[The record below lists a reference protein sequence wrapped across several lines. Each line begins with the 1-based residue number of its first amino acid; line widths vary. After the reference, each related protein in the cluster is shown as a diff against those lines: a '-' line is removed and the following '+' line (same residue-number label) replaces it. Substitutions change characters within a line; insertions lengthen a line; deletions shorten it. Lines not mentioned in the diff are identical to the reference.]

1 MADYSTIDL
10 FSEIDDLCNFV
21 DGKGGS
27 KLNLFGID
35 EDVEIN
41 AGIPSHGLMDDDAM
55 LAVDSSNA
63 LILGDP
69 LLNAFDQNELLELQ
83 SASPS
88 HNPET
93 LMPVSLP
100 ADSPPRPHAISPPAS
115 PDSSSSPAVSDSPA
129 AVETGSKED
138 GAGTNATP
146 AQEPVRIVVN
156 TKKIAGEMVAP
167 LSLPQPAHNL
177 VRIPKSGSVTQLA
190 RLRTLRTGGK
200 LGPTVVGTRIPAT
213 TTTPKV
219 TRVPVTVRTLLPPS
233 SQQPSEPA
241 PKRLCTTPPTTTA
254 DNGSADEA
262 LPFRSLRVRNNSESS
277 VGSHASTS
285 IGMKRKA
292 YELDPLADPEM
303 ERCRRNAINAKRN
316 REQKKAL
323 LAELERTVENVSRE
337 RDQLAGEN
345 ESLREAKTKLEQ
357 QVKHLSN
364 ILKNQSKLSEVIS
377 KLGMTSVVL
386 GEMTTSAE
394 EEVVSSGMC
403 LHVSGEETTIEYCS
417 YCAKKAGKMLS
428 L

>member
-1 MADYSTIDL
+1 MADYSAID
-10 FSEIDDLCNFV
+10 FSEIDELCNFV

-27 KLNLFGID
+27 KFNLFDID

-63 LILGDP
+63 LIMGDP

-100 ADSPPRPHAISPPAS
+100 ADSPPRLHAISPPAS
-115 PDSSSSPAVSDSPA
+115 PDSSPAVPDSPT
-129 AVETGSKED
+129 AVEAGSKGD
-138 GAGTNATP
+138 GAATNAIP
-146 AQEPVRIVVN
+146 SQEPVRIIVK
-156 TKKIAGEMVAP
+156 TKKNTGEMVAP

-177 VRIPKSGSVTQLA
+177 VRIPKSGSTTQLA

-200 LGPTVVGTRIPAT
+200 LGPTVTGTRILG
-213 TTTPKV
+213 TTTPTV
-219 TRVPVTVRTLLPPS
+219 TRIPVTVRKLLPPS

-241 PKRLCTTPPTTTA
+241 RKRLCVTPGTA
-254 DNGSADEA
+254 SADDGVADEG
-262 LPFRSLRVRNNSESS
+262 LPFRSLRARNNSESS
-277 VGSHASTS
+277 VGSQASTS

-292 YELDPLADPEM
+292 YELDPLEDPEM
-303 ERCRRNAINAKRN
+303 ERCRRNAVNAKRN
-316 REQKKAL
+316 REQKKAQ
-323 LAELERTVENVSRE
+323 LAELERTVESVSRE

-345 ESLREAKTKLEQ
+345 ESLREAKMKLEQ

-394 EEVVSSGMC
+394 EEVVSSA
-403 LHVSGEETTIEYCS
+403 SGR
-417 YCAKKAGKMLS
+417 
-428 L
+428 

>member
-1 MADYSTIDL
+1 MADYSAID
-10 FSEIDDLCNFV
+10 FSEIDELCNFV
-21 DGKGGS
+21 DGKGGI
-27 KLNLFGID
+27 KFNLFEID

-69 LLNAFDQNELLELQ
+69 LLNTFDQNELLELQ

-100 ADSPPRPHAISPPAS
+100 ADSPHRLHAISPTANPDNSSPPAV
-115 PDSSSSPAVSDSPA
+115 PDSPTT
-129 AVETGSKED
+129 VEEGSKGD

-146 AQEPVRIVVN
+146 TQEPVRIIVK
-156 TKKIAGEMVAP
+156 TKKNTGEMVAP

-177 VRIPKSGSVTQLA
+177 VRIPKSGSTTQLA

-200 LGPTVVGTRIPAT
+200 LGPTGTGTRILGTASPT
-213 TTTPKV
+213 V
-219 TRVPVTVRTLLPPS
+219 TRVPVTVRKILPTS
-233 SQQPSEPA
+233 SPHPSEPT
-241 PKRLCTTPPTTTA
+241 PKRLCVTPGAASA
-254 DNGSADEA
+254 DNGAAEEA

-277 VGSHASTS
+277 VGSQASTS

-292 YELDPLADPEM
+292 YELDPLEDPEM

-316 REQKKAL
+316 REQKKAQ
-323 LAELERTVENVSRE
+323 LAELERTVESVSRE

-345 ESLREAKTKLEQ
+345 ESLREAKMKLEQ

-403 LHVSGEETTIEYCS
+403 LHVNGDETTIEYCS
-417 YCAKKAGKMLS
+417 YCAKKAGKKLS